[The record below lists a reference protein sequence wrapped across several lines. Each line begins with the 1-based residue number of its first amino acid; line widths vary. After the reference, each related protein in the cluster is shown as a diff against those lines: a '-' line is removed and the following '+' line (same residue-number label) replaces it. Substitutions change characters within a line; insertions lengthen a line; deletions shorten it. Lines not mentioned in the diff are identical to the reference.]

1 MDILTYRNINSTARR
16 KASTAEP
23 QRHNTLSHSLSPDP
37 VENLL
42 LFARGCRRLSCTEG
56 EETRHA
62 GASKWF
68 TSFFGG
74 AGYRAAR
81 DTLPG
86 SGVGEH
92 LHRVIGVRAKSVQ
105 HRAQC
110 MADLRLSARLL
121 LQNRAARLV
130 QQLVPLH
137 DPVNFVGRRRLPG
150 HLDVLPGQS
159 GARHVLRRGAWNC
172 VVENRRDQESG

>member
-1 MDILTYRNINSTARR
+1 M
-16 KASTAEP
+16 
-23 QRHNTLSHSLSPDP
+23 
-37 VENLL
+37 ENLL

-86 SGVGEH
+86 SGVGQH

>member
-23 QRHNTLSHSLSPDP
+23 QRHNTLSPSLSRS
-37 VENLL
+37 
-42 LFARGCRRLSCTEG
+42 RGKFTSVCSWLSPFVLHRG